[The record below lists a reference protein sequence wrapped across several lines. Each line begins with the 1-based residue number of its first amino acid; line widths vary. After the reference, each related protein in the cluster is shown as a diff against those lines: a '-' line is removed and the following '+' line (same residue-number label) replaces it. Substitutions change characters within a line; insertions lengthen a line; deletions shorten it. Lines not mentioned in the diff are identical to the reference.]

1 MIEIKTLIRSLLT
14 TLAFL
19 ILAYG
24 SSNESSGSSSSSS
37 SSSSPYSSVSAA
49 LSECADELRNDTAAG
64 YYDHLSD
71 VEMYRRME
79 ADQESCMAGYGH
91 YP

>member
-1 MIEIKTLIRSLLT
+1 MIKPKILIRSLLT

-24 SSNESSGSSSSSS
+24 SSESSGSSSS

-49 LSECADELRNDTAAG
+49 LSECAEELKRDTAAG

-79 ADQESCMAGYGH
+79 ADQEKCMARYGH
-91 YP
+91 YPW

>member
-1 MIEIKTLIRSLLT
+1 MIKPKILIRSLLA

-37 SSSSPYSSVSAA
+37 SSPYSSVSAA
-49 LSECADELRNDTAAG
+49 LSECAEELKRDTAAG

-79 ADQESCMAGYGH
+79 ADQEKCMARYGH

>member
-1 MIEIKTLIRSLLT
+1 MNKQNKYIISFFT
-14 TLAFL
+14 TFAFV

-24 SSNESSGSSSSSS
+24 SSDDGGSSSS
-37 SSSSPYSSVSAA
+37 SSSSPYSNVSVA
-49 LSECADELRNDTAAG
+49 LRLCADELKSETASG

-79 ADQESCMAGYGH
+79 ADQESCMAGYGN
-91 YP
+91 YPK